1 MIFLVNNL
9 YFSHDLLLRYVDS
22 ELSQLVVNDTDKS
35 DPYLHQFD
43 VNATIYCL

>member
-1 MIFLVNNL
+1 MIFSCVMLIQSYRN
-9 YFSHDLLLRYVDS
+9 YM
-22 ELSQLVVNDTDKS
+22 VVNDTDKS